1 MDPFGGRDGDPA
13 SFPQSRGC
21 GCAAG
26 RWDLARS
33 EKFCCVKESVVC
45 SWFSRGWTVLRHP
58 ELGLRGELTV
68 TRSGGSGPLRL
79 SPETGELWVRW
90 AGRRISALPL
100 GILVPD
106 AGHLNLGSRHP
117 SRSLQLRVFSI
128 WGGDSEQRGE
138 EEGVVCHGD
147 RKPQVG
153 GSEQQY

>member
-1 MDPFGGRDGDPA
+1 MWNLKRNDIDRN
-13 SFPQSRGC
+13 
-21 GCAAG
+21 
-26 RWDLARS
+26 
-33 EKFCCVKESVVC
+33 
-45 SWFSRGWTVLRHP
+45 
-58 ELGLRGELTV
+58 ELTKQKKIHRFRDR
-68 TRSGGSGPLRL
+68 TDGYQESCGSGPLRL

-90 AGRRISALPL
+90 AGRRLSALPL

-106 AGHLNLGSRHP
+106 AGHLNQGSRHP

-153 GSEQQY
+153 DSEQQY